1 MEPNAARAIYNYPTS
16 MELMLKQ
23 RRKFLLNT
31 NTRWH
36 GQKDARR

>member
-1 MEPNAARAIYNYPTS
+1 MNSNYDRTKSYLTS

-23 RRKFLLNT
+23 RRKFLLNA